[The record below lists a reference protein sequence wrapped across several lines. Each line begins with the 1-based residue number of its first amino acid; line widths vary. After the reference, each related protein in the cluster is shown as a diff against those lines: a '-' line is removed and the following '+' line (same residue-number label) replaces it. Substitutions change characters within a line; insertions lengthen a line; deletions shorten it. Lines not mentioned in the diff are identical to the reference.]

1 MIRISL
7 ILLSI
12 LSSCFK
18 DETVSGQI
26 KDNVDWVLATLNET
40 PVPTHITIAFPKEG
54 KITGQ
59 APCNRYFGNQT
70 LPLPWFEITA
80 LGATKMACSD
90 LNLEAQYFG
99 LLKKMTTAEIT
110 GDTLVLRSDTG
121 DVLVYK
127 NN

>member
-90 LNLEAQYFG
+90 LNLETQYFG